1 MTAIEQPAG
10 TTHYIGFCDECHAA
24 KTFTTARSR
33 ELWEV
38 VSHPRRSQTS

>member
-10 TTHYIGFCDECHAA
+10 TTHYIGFCPECHAA

-33 ELWEV
+33 ELWE
-38 VSHPRRSQTS
+38 SYHPHDESQTS